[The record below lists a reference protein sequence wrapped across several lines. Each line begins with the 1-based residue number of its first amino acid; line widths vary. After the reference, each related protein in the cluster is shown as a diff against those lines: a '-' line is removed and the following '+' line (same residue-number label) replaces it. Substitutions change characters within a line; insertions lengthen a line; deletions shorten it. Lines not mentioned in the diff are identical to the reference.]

1 MVLKVVTM
9 AEMRM
14 EVLLEAERTGM
25 TVSEVCRRYGIS
37 RQTYYRYRRRYL
49 AEGLQGLEDRSR
61 RPLQP
66 ANQITAEFELRICE
80 MRKDHPRWGARRIRT
95 ELTRAGIDPPAVS
108 PVHQVLVRNGLVAVQ
123 PPRRHRAE
131 KRVEREIAK
140 GSGEADAARVGCVDD
155 ARV

>member
-1 MVLKVVTM
+1 MALKVVTM

-66 ANQITAEFELRICE
+66 ANQISAELELGICE
-80 MRKDHPRWGARRIRT
+80 MRKDHPRWGARRIRSQRWSPKIVT
-95 ELTRAGIDPPAVS
+95 TRVRRRKTTRG
-108 PVHQVLVRNGLVAVQ
+108 PV
-123 PPRRHRAE
+123 
-131 KRVEREIAK
+131 REYI
-140 GSGEADAARVGCVDD
+140 GEDSGEWLEMVATQDRAMVRSEARHPAGW
-155 ARV
+155 AGRR